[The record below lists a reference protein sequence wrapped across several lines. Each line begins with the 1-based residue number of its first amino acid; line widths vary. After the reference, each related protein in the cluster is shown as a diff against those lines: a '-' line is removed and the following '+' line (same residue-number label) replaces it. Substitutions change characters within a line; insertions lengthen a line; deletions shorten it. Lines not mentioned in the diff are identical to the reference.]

1 MKGTNTQN
9 YANFESP
16 YSFLSQPIKFA
27 WDRFW
32 TTLGFRIAPTE
43 TPTTQQTARQTA
55 GMCACGLA
63 GMRRVSLMHLGWSLW
78 DPSEELRERLRATA
92 KSALIAWG
100 SHSQGRSTTIRA

>member
-16 YSFLSQPIKFA
+16 NNFLSQPSSSRGQGHC
-27 WDRFW
+27 D
-32 TTLGFRIAPTE
+32 TVRIAPTE

-55 GMCACGLA
+55 GMSACGLA
-63 GMRRVSLMHLGWSLW
+63 SMRRVSLMHLGWSLW